1 MAETATEMVVNELT
15 QNGLN
20 LVALLKANTDKDVTL
35 DLAAQ
40 ALEVR
45 PNQITP
51 VMNRLVKDGVA
62 FREEAKSVGEDG
74 KEVITKLFKLT
85 DFGLETDFVLKT
97 AKPRAKKVKEDVE
110 A

>member
-20 LVALLKANTDKDVTL
+20 LVALLKANTDKEVTL
-35 DLAAQ
+35 ELAAQ
-40 ALEVR
+40 ALEVK

-51 VMNRLVKDGVA
+51 VMNQLAKKGIAIRNEVKT
-62 FREEAKSVGEDG
+62 VGEDG
-74 KEVITKLFKLT
+74 KEVIKKLFELT
-85 DFGLETDFVLKT
+85 DFGAETDFVLKT